1 MTRGCRPAAA
11 RSGRGSSTGW
21 TRTPPGCCWSPRTT
35 GPTRRSPGT
44 WPPAA
49 SSGAT
54 WRLSRAT
61 WSPPS
66 PTGTSWSA
74 STASTCWRSAWR
86 AAAPT
91 RSACTWPPSATRS
104 WATAPT
110 PPTPTWPSASAST
123 APSCTPG
130 AWPSPIPSPGTE
142 WRSRRS
148 RRRSF
153 WPRSNAPGRRGSTRV
168 PLRPR
173 LRELVGGA
181 ASQGRR
187 HAVEDDAGPTQV
199 GLADLSAQ
207 RVGPGTLGR
216 LDGAQGGVAGGADP
230 QQLGAPVGGVLL
242 VGRVAV
248 PHQHVR
254 HALHAL
260 PGQAQPSGDL
270 RHRRRRLLDRLEHQ
284 PARERLAGGPGER
297 LPGGG
302 EVPDEPDDL
311 HDHGGEGIP
320 RWHPGRRVGRRVDSM
335 LSFW

>member
-61 WSPPS
+61 WSPPAPWTPRSAGTLATASAWRWSPAAAAPS

-74 STASTCWRSAWR
+74 STAPAG
-86 AAAPT
+86 
-91 RSACTWPPSATRS
+91 
-104 WATAPT
+104 
-110 PPTPTWPSASAST
+110 
-123 APSCTPG
+123 TPG